1 MEGTLFRIGGV
12 GVSVYGLFLLAG
24 FGAGLLRLVRSA
36 GRAGL
41 TQAEALDLGLYL
53 LLAGLVGARLGH
65 VLAHAGAYLADP
77 LRAVLIWQD
86 GGLAFYGGVAACVV
100 ACRTLRPDRWVAV
113 LDAVAAPAAAGY
125 ALGVLGALWGG
136 LFLGRPTD
144 LPWAV
149 DVAGALRHP
158 VAAYLALASVG
169 AYRVLEAMA
178 RVEHLPGQLTL
189 TYLVLHGTARTAA
202 DLFVDPNA
210 TSAVVGPLTLGQLS
224 AGVVAAAAGAGL
236 WALGRARAGQ
246 SEGGPPPR

>member
-1 MEGTLFRIGGV
+1 MEGTLFRIAGV

-24 FGAGLLRLVRSA
+24 FGIGLLRLVRNA

-41 TQAEALDLGLYL
+41 TRAEATDVGLYL
-53 LLAGLVGARLGH
+53 LLAGLVGARAGH
-65 VLAHAGAYLADP
+65 VLAHAGAYVADP
-77 LRAVLIWQD
+77 LRAIRIWQD
-86 GGLAFYGGVAACVV
+86 GGLAFYGGVAACGV
-100 ACRTLRPDRWVAV
+100 AARAVRPDRWVAV

-149 DVAGALRHP
+149 DVGGTLRHP
-158 VAAYLALASVG
+158 VAAYLSLASLG

-178 RVEHLPGQLTL
+178 RSEHPPGQVTL
-189 TYLVLHGTARTAA
+189 TYLVLHGTARFAA

-210 TSAVVGPLTLGQLS
+210 TSAVVGPFTLGQLS
-224 AGVVAAAAGAGL
+224 SGVVTLGATAGL
-236 WALGRARAGQ
+236 WALGRTRAGQ
-246 SEGGPPPR
+246 SEGGPPAH